1 MNSDS
6 YPYLYEIATE
16 RSHLFRERTE
26 IRVSSDQGSGISLD
40 DSHPGRTLFSI
51 TQEHDRWLLTPADAE
66 IPLSLSQKQVST
78 KSPLEHLSIIQA
90 GECVLVFVEHADAN
104 TSSSYSANLWLI
116 SQLLDVPPQAVG
128 PAEAKRTIQAGE
140 TMRVPFDQ
148 IRQMTGSVVPLD
160 IPGAIPLPDKRAIIG
175 RDSERS
181 DICLPDVRVSR
192 MHAAIERTGPYATI
206 TDLKS
211 ANHTFV
217 NGERI
222 TAPTVITDGA
232 RVQIGPH
239 TWIFRSHALYPL
251 CRENNVEL
259 VARNLVR
266 RVADRMNR
274 GMEKVIL
281 DDVSLVVRPREF
293 VCILGPSGSG
303 KTTLLSALSARVPA
317 NQGQV
322 LLNGEN
328 LYAHFDALKQNLAV
342 VPQRDVMHDVLPL
355 KTALWYTAK
364 MRLPSDMSRRD
375 IEARI
380 DETLDTVSLVQRQFT
395 QIRQLSGGQIKRA
408 SWANEAISNPSLI
421 FLDEVTSGLDEQ
433 TDSEMMRMFRRM
445 ADEGKTLVCVTHSL
459 SYVPDNCHLVA
470 ILAEGGVLAYFGPP
484 ETALE
489 YFGIKRL
496 GDVYQVLRQRTPGEW
511 KDSFRNSAIYK
522 EYVERRLPATT
533 NSEAKP
539 VQRRRGFQLK
549 VMWRQ
554 FHVLLRRYLAIQ
566 WADKRALAMI
576 FGQCLVIAGLLVWLF
591 GDISNLNV
599 DTEVTARE
607 EQLYELQYGG
617 SLSTMSSEDRAFLE
631 ADEEFIR
638 QRDKQREELRVEAEL
653 AMRTDLSSKLLF
665 LLCISCIWFGCN
677 NSAKEIVKEA
687 TIYGKERDVGLR
699 VLGYYS
705 SKFVLLA
712 LVSILQVSLFYWI
725 VNRFTHLGG
734 DAIEQW
740 LLLSLAATTGV
751 AMGLAISALATT
763 EDLAATVVPMVL
775 IPQIILAGL
784 IAPLQ
789 NYTREFSQLCIPTYW
804 GFQGLL
810 TTLENSVQARLRDA
824 EYLTL
829 SEAWSPA
836 WGCVALAAYVLVFSG
851 VALVALRV
859 RD

>member
-1 MNSDS
+1 MNGHS
-6 YPYLYEIATE
+6 YPYLYDIATE
-16 RSHLFRERTE
+16 RSHLFNERSAVCV
-26 IRVSSDQGSGISLD
+26 IADPMAGVSLDGDRPNDALCRIEQEHGRWFLSPGKVGISLSLNQKLVD
-40 DSHPGRTLFSI
+40 GKSLLNHLAIVQVG
-51 TQEHDRWLLTPADAE
+51 DR
-66 IPLSLSQKQVST
+66 
-78 KSPLEHLSIIQA
+78 
-90 GECVLVFVEHADAN
+90 VLVFVEHED
-104 TSSSYSANLWLI
+104 TKTTSSYSANLWLI
-116 SQLLDVPPQAVG
+116 NQMLETPSLLG
-128 PAEAKRTIQAGE
+128 GEAETKQTIHTSE
-140 TMRVPFDQ
+140 TMRMPFDQ
-148 IRQMTGSVVPLD
+148 ILQMQQSIVPLE
-160 IPGAIPLPDKRAIIG
+160 IPGAIALPETRAVIG
-175 RDSERS
+175 RDADRA

-192 MHAAIERTGPYATI
+192 QHAAIERTGPYATI
-206 TDLKS
+206 TDLRS

-217 NGERI
+217 NGEAI
-222 TAPTVITDGA
+222 AKPTVITDGT

-239 TWIFRSHALYPL
+239 TWIYRGHALYPL

-266 RVADRMNR
+266 QVPDRRNR
-274 GMEKVIL
+274 GQQKVIL

-317 NQGQV
+317 NEGSV

-328 LYAHFDALKQNLAV
+328 LYSHFDALKQNLAV
-342 VPQRDVMHDVLPL
+342 VPQRDVLHDVLPL

-364 MRLPSDMSRRD
+364 MRLPADMSRQD

-380 DETLDTVSLVQRQFT
+380 DATLDTVSLVQRQFT

-433 TDSEMMRMFRRM
+433 TDSEMMQMFRRM

-470 ILAEGGVLAYFGPP
+470 ILAEGGVLAFFGPP
-484 ETALE
+484 SAALK
-489 YFGIKRL
+489 YFGIERL
-496 GDVYQVLRQRTPGEW
+496 GDVYQVLKHRTPSEW
-511 KDSFRNSAIYK
+511 KERFKKSPVYQ
-522 EYVERRLPATT
+522 EYVERRLPEANDAVARAT
-533 NSEAKP
+533 S
-539 VQRRRGFQLK
+539 RRRPLHLMT
-549 VMWRQ
+549 MWRQ

-591 GDISNLNV
+591 GDISKLNV
-599 DTEVTARE
+599 DTEVTQRE

-617 SLSTMSSEDRAFLE
+617 SLSNMSDEDRAFLE
-631 ADEEFIR
+631 ADEEYIR
-638 QRDKQREELRVEAEL
+638 QRDKQRKELRVEAEL
-653 AMRTDLSSKLLF
+653 AKRTDLSSKLLF

-687 TIYGKERDVGLR
+687 TIYGRERDVGLR
-699 VLGYYS
+699 VLSYYG

-712 LVSILQVSLFYWI
+712 TISILQATLFYWL

-734 DAIEQW
+734 DAIGQW
-740 LLLSLAATTGV
+740 MLLSLAATTGV

-763 EDLAATVVPMVL
+763 EDLAATVVPMML

-784 IAPLQ
+784 IAPLL
-789 NYTREFSQLCIPTYW
+789 NYTREFSQVFIPAYW
-804 GFQGLL
+804 AFQGSL
-810 TTLENSVQARLRDA
+810 TTLESSVQERLRDA
-824 EYLTL
+824 DYLTL
-829 SEAWSPA
+829 SDSWTPG
-836 WGCVALAAYVLVFSG
+836 WGCVALAVYITVFAG
-851 VALVALRV
+851 VGLLALRV

>member
-1 MNSDS
+1 MNGDS
-6 YPYLYEIATE
+6 YPYLYDIATE
-16 RSHLFRERTE
+16 RSHLFDGRSE
-26 IRVSSDQGSGISLD
+26 IDVVFDPSTGIALASGPQARVLFRIVQEG
-40 DSHPGRTLFSI
+40 GRWYLS
-51 TQEHDRWLLTPADAE
+51 PASARV
-66 IPLSLSQKQVST
+66 PLSLNQKLVDG
-78 KSPLEHLSIIQA
+78 KSPLQHLAIIQA
-90 GECVLVFVEHADAN
+90 HERVLVFVEYEDAK
-104 TSSSYSANLWLI
+104 TTSSYSANLWLI
-116 SQLLDVPPQAVG
+116 GQMLETPPSLG
-128 PAEAKRTIQAGE
+128 GEAQTKQTIHNAE
-140 TMRVPFDQ
+140 TMRVSFDQ
-148 IRQMTGSVVPLD
+148 IRDMAETVIPLE
-160 IPGAIPLPDKRAIIG
+160 IPGAISLPDKRAVIG
-175 RDSERS
+175 RDADQA

-192 MHAAIERTGPYATI
+192 LHAAIERTGPYATI

-211 ANHTFV
+211 ANRTFV
-217 NGERI
+217 NGEPI
-222 TAPTVITDGA
+222 TKPTVLTDGS

-239 TWIFRSHALYPL
+239 TWVYRGHALYPL

-266 RVADRMNR
+266 QVPDRRHR
-274 GMEKVIL
+274 GQLKVIL

-317 NQGQV
+317 NKGSV

-342 VPQRDVMHDVLPL
+342 VPQRDVMHDALPL

-364 MRLPSDMSRRD
+364 MRLPADMSRRD

-380 DETLDTVSLVQRQFT
+380 DATLDTVSLVQRQFT

-433 TDSEMMRMFRRM
+433 TDSEMMQMFRRM

-470 ILAEGGVLAYFGPP
+470 ILAEGGVLAFYGPP
-484 ETALE
+484 EAALK
-489 YFGIKRL
+489 YFGIARL
-496 GDVYQVLRQRTPGEW
+496 GDVYQVLKQRTSAEW
-511 KDSFRNSAIYK
+511 KEQFRASSAYR
-522 EYVERRLPATT
+522 EYVERRLPDADVKESRLT
-533 NSEAKP
+533 K
-539 VQRRRGFQLK
+539 RRRPFQLLA
-549 VMWRQ
+549 MWRQ

-576 FGQCLVIAGLLVWLF
+576 FGQSLVIAGLLVWLF
-591 GDISNLNV
+591 GDLSKLNV
-599 DTEVTARE
+599 DTEVKLRE

-617 SLSTMSSEDRAFLE
+617 SLSTMSDEDREFLE
-631 ADEEFIR
+631 ADEEYIR
-638 QRDKQREELRVEAEL
+638 QRDTQRKDLRVEAEL
-653 AMRTDLSSKLLF
+653 TKRTDLSSKLLF

-687 TIYGKERDVGLR
+687 TIYGKERDAGLR
-699 VLGYYS
+699 VLSYYG

-712 LVSILQVSLFYWI
+712 TVSILQASLFFWL
-725 VNRFTHLGG
+725 VNRFTQLGG
-734 DAIEQW
+734 DAVGQW

-751 AMGLAISALATT
+751 AMGLAISALATS
-763 EDLAATVVPMVL
+763 EDLAATIVPMIL

-784 IAPLQ
+784 IAPLL
-789 NYTREFSQLCIPTYW
+789 NYTRELSEICIPAYW
-804 GFQGLL
+804 AFQGML
-810 TTLENSVQARLRDA
+810 TTLDTSVQERLRDA
-824 EYLTL
+824 EYLVL
-829 SEAWSPA
+829 SPHWSPIYV
-836 WGCVALAAYVLVFSG
+836 GVVLTGYVLVFASI
-851 VALVALRV
+851 ALISLRV